1 MQKTIGMLLFLV
13 CLAAFS
19 VQAEDVPETALPTVP
34 DQPRKLGGQ
43 GPTLAVETDPD
54 YRNALVGSATVGAAL
69 DAQGY
74 TTTDINGNTSTS
86 SDIRFF
92 AQPSIALR
100 QTRSHTVWTLAYT
113 PGVSFSQHA
122 LDNMQYTQ
130 NASGMLTWT
139 PSHRFLV
146 NLRQDYSLSTNP
158 FETIGRVPILPDLG
172 GYFGPNYNAV
182 IPSSKRTSMVS
193 NVDLTYRLTARAALG
208 VTGGFQKFDYGF
220 VSGAFVGQPPT
231 LMNSETISGSAFFS
245 LMLSRRQTA
254 GIQATYTDIYNFGPA
269 PSRTQMPAVLLF
281 DDIQLTTH
289 TTLNVYGGP
298 GYARTGFTL
307 LPGLNQIQ
315 NKWEPVFGTTLAW
328 NGVRNALNLQFSRRA
343 TGGGGLMGS
352 SISTTGSVAF
362 RSRLTRRWNSELR
375 FSASNQDQIDVLG
388 TNPTFRTYWAGGAL
402 TRDVGRHFAVRF
414 DGAWVRQTGDGL
426 GYVPGDHELFQITLD
441 FHFLKPMGR

>member
-1 MQKTIGMLLFLV
+1 MRKIIGQLLCIV
-13 CLAAFS
+13 CLAAFF
-19 VQAEDVPETALPTVP
+19 VHAEDVPETALPTVP
-34 DQPRKLGGQ
+34 EQPRKLGGQ

-69 DAQGY
+69 DTQGY
-74 TTTDINGNTSTS
+74 TFTNAGGGTSSS

-113 PGVSFSQHA
+113 PGISFSQHD
-122 LDNMQYTQ
+122 LENTQYTQ
-130 NASGMLTWT
+130 NASGQLTWT
-139 PSHRFLV
+139 PSRRFLL

-158 FETIGRVPILPDLG
+158 FETVGRVPILPDLG

-182 IPSSKRTSMVS
+182 IPTSKRTSMVS
-193 NVDLTYRLTARAALG
+193 NADLTYRLTARTAVG

-220 VSGAFVGQPPT
+220 LSGGPT
-231 LMNSETISGSAFFS
+231 APLTNSETISGSAFLS
-245 LMLSRRQTA
+245 IVLSRRQTA
-254 GIQATYTDIYNFGPA
+254 GIQATYTDIYNYGSL
-269 PSRTQMPAVLLF
+269 PSRTQVPAVLLF

-298 GYARTGFTL
+298 GYARSSITV
-307 LPGLNQIQ
+307 LPGFPRVPQKQ
-315 NKWEPVFGTTLAW
+315 WQPVYGATLAW
-328 NGVRNALNLQFSRRA
+328 NGVRNALNVQLSRRT
-343 TGGGGLMGS
+343 TGGGGLMGTS
-352 SISTTGSVAF
+352 ETTTGSAAF

-388 TNPTFRTYWAGGAL
+388 PNPTFRTYWVGGAL

-414 DGAWVRQTGDGL
+414 DGSWVRQTGDGL
-426 GYVPGDHELFQITLD
+426 GYVPGDHELFQVTLD